1 MREGDPFAQE
11 GTTVVNEQ
19 KLLLCHVP
27 VGIETAR

>member
-1 MREGDPFAQE
+1 MRERGSFPQE
-11 GTTVVNEQ
+11 GTTEENEQ

>member
-1 MREGDPFAQE
+1 MREGGPFAQE
-11 GTTVVNEQ
+11 GTTKENEQ